1 MRFVRRFTACASSG
15 TDRAWGAGPGCRPR
29 VRSAPYARPM
39 EAAVKFPFGDF
50 TDCFFLKIFKN
61 SNRYSGFTGTT
72 TAPAPGPPCE
82 PEGASSDG
90 AGATGTEDGSVEA
103 DPGPSAG
110 AEEAVPDPGWDWVV
124 SAGPVYPSGIPS
136 TVGVT
141 VVACVVV
148 SSGFNTTP
156 LVLRWTT
163 GLWPL
168 YVVF

>member
-1 MRFVRRFTACASSG
+1 MLLLQKIQCIQYNLCINPLTARNSEK
-15 TDRAWGAGPGCRPR
+15 
-29 VRSAPYARPM
+29 

-50 TDCFFLKIFKN
+50 THCFFLKIFKN

-72 TAPAPGPPCE
+72 TAPAPGPLSE

-168 YVVF
+168 YVVL